1 MLEILLYA
9 GRAIMPL
16 LLTMALGCWLRR
28 SAHWS
33 DDFYR
38 QLNSFCFHVLL
49 PVQLFLNVYAIED
62 LSVLNWRLLGFI
74 VLCIV
79 GAAGLGVAVAPLF
92 ARERAQRVVIA
103 QATFRANQV
112 IMGIPLASALGGQD
126 ALIFASLVTSVC
138 VPVFNML
145 AVLMLTA
152 YSTDGKSI
160 SWREEVRQ
168 IFRNPL
174 ILGALAGLVTV
185 LVRQLLPQV
194 DGQPVF
200 SLRSGLPSIYK
211 ACSDLSKVASPLVL
225 LILGAVAFVLLL
237 FCNVPE
243 EAAAPADAPAQKGG
257 YDWRIIV
264 PYVLVFGFY
273 FIAEH
278 GVMNWMVA
286 YGVDGLGLPQA
297 SAAKYLSVFFGG
309 MMIGRLCLSPL
320 VDKLGALKSLAAF
333 GGVSCVLYLIGSLGG
348 AVTMPV
354 WAISG
359 LSFSI
364 LYPTL
369 VMSIRL
375 YFPAQQVSGA
385 AGTILSIASLADIL
399 FNVGFGKL
407 VDMTGYA
414 VSIRVLPLS
423 ALAFFIV
430 FILFTK
436 FCKPTQKLK

>member
-1 MLEILLYA
+1 MTKKWSSRLTFFAFVVLMVGLGSNDSLRGIFSTIFQEHFSLTTTQLGLIVTASYIGNLVFLLVGGNLSTRFSKKRVLRLLILIWMAALALFAFTSNYTVLLIGMA
-9 GRAIMPL
+9 LALGSSTLLNTTMNLITPL
-16 LLTMALGCWLRR
+16 LFATAPG
-28 SAHWS
+28 
-33 DDFYR
+33 FFV
-38 QLNSFCFHVLL
+38 NF
-49 PVQLFLNVYAIED
+49 LFFTQEI
-62 LSVLNWRLLGFI
+62 G
-74 VLCIV
+74 
-79 GAAGLGVAVAPLF
+79 
-92 ARERAQRVVIA
+92 
-103 QATFRANQV
+103 
-112 IMGIPLASALGGQD
+112 
-126 ALIFASLVTSVC
+126 TSGSQ
-138 VPVFNML
+138 
-145 AVLMLTA
+145 
-152 YSTDGKSI
+152 Y
-160 SWREEVRQ
+160 
-168 IFRNPL
+168 
-174 ILGALAGLVTV
+174 ILGSHA
-185 LVRQLLPQV
+185 
-194 DGQPVF
+194 DGFAFWQHTN
-200 SLRSGLPSIYK
+200 
-211 ACSDLSKVASPLVL
+211 LVL

-286 YGVDGLGLPQA
+286 YGVDGLGLPQG

-407 VDMTGYA
+407 VDMAGYA

-423 ALAFFIV
+423 VLAFFIV
-430 FILFTK
+430 FMLFTK

>member
-1 MLEILLYA
+1 MTKKWSSRLTFFAFVVLMVGLGSNDSLRGIFSTIFQEHFSLTTTQLGLIVTASYIGNLVFLLVGGNLSTRFSKKRVLQVLILIWMAALALFAFTSNYTVLLIGMA
-9 GRAIMPL
+9 LALGSSTLLNTTMNLITPL
-16 LLTMALGCWLRR
+16 LFATAPG
-28 SAHWS
+28 
-33 DDFYR
+33 FFV
-38 QLNSFCFHVLL
+38 NF
-49 PVQLFLNVYAIED
+49 LFFTQEI
-62 LSVLNWRLLGFI
+62 G
-74 VLCIV
+74 
-79 GAAGLGVAVAPLF
+79 
-92 ARERAQRVVIA
+92 
-103 QATFRANQV
+103 
-112 IMGIPLASALGGQD
+112 
-126 ALIFASLVTSVC
+126 TSGSQ
-138 VPVFNML
+138 
-145 AVLMLTA
+145 
-152 YSTDGKSI
+152 Y
-160 SWREEVRQ
+160 
-168 IFRNPL
+168 
-174 ILGALAGLVTV
+174 ILGSHA
-185 LVRQLLPQV
+185 
-194 DGQPVF
+194 DGFAFWQHTN
-200 SLRSGLPSIYK
+200 
-211 ACSDLSKVASPLVL
+211 LVL

-286 YGVDGLGLPQA
+286 YGVDGLGLPQG

-414 VSIRVLPLS
+414 VSILVLPLS

-430 FILFTK
+430 FMLFTK

>member
-1 MLEILLYA
+1 MTKKWSSRLTFFAFVVLMVGLGSNDSLRGIFSTIFQEHFSLTTTQLGLIVTASYIGNLVFLLVGGNLSTRFSKKRVLQVLILIWMAALALFAFTSNYTVLLIGMA
-9 GRAIMPL
+9 LALGSSTLLNTTMNLITPL
-16 LLTMALGCWLRR
+16 LFATAPG
-28 SAHWS
+28 
-33 DDFYR
+33 FFV
-38 QLNSFCFHVLL
+38 NF
-49 PVQLFLNVYAIED
+49 LFFTQEI
-62 LSVLNWRLLGFI
+62 G
-74 VLCIV
+74 
-79 GAAGLGVAVAPLF
+79 
-92 ARERAQRVVIA
+92 
-103 QATFRANQV
+103 
-112 IMGIPLASALGGQD
+112 
-126 ALIFASLVTSVC
+126 TSGSQ
-138 VPVFNML
+138 
-145 AVLMLTA
+145 
-152 YSTDGKSI
+152 Y
-160 SWREEVRQ
+160 
-168 IFRNPL
+168 
-174 ILGALAGLVTV
+174 ILGSHA
-185 LVRQLLPQV
+185 
-194 DGQPVF
+194 DGFAFWQHTN
-200 SLRSGLPSIYK
+200 
-211 ACSDLSKVASPLVL
+211 LVL

-257 YDWRIIV
+257 YDWRIVV

-407 VDMTGYA
+407 VDMAGYA

-423 ALAFFIV
+423 VLAFFIV
-430 FILFTK
+430 FMLFTK

>member
-1 MLEILLYA
+1 MTKKWSSRLTFFAFVVLMVGLGSNDSLRGIFSTIFQEHFSLTTTQLGLIVTASYIGNLVFLLVGGNLSTRFSKKRVLQVLILIWMAALALFAFTSNYTVLLIGMA
-9 GRAIMPL
+9 LALGSSTLLNTTMNLITPL
-16 LLTMALGCWLRR
+16 LFATAPG
-28 SAHWS
+28 
-33 DDFYR
+33 FFV
-38 QLNSFCFHVLL
+38 NF
-49 PVQLFLNVYAIED
+49 LFFTQEI
-62 LSVLNWRLLGFI
+62 G
-74 VLCIV
+74 
-79 GAAGLGVAVAPLF
+79 
-92 ARERAQRVVIA
+92 
-103 QATFRANQV
+103 
-112 IMGIPLASALGGQD
+112 
-126 ALIFASLVTSVC
+126 TSGSQ
-138 VPVFNML
+138 
-145 AVLMLTA
+145 
-152 YSTDGKSI
+152 Y
-160 SWREEVRQ
+160 
-168 IFRNPL
+168 
-174 ILGALAGLVTV
+174 ILGSHA
-185 LVRQLLPQV
+185 
-194 DGQPVF
+194 DGFAFWQHTN
-200 SLRSGLPSIYK
+200 
-211 ACSDLSKVASPLVL
+211 LVL

-286 YGVDGLGLPQA
+286 YGVDGLGLPQG

-399 FNVGFGKL
+399 FNIGFGKL
-407 VDMTGYA
+407 VDMAGYA

-423 ALAFFIV
+423 VLAFFIV
-430 FILFTK
+430 FMLFTK

>member
-1 MLEILLYA
+1 MTKKWSSRLTFFAFVVLMVGLGSNDSLRGIFSTIFQEHFSLTTTQLGLIVTASYIGNLVFLLVGGNLSTRFSKKRVLQVLILIWMVALALFAFTSNYTVLLIGMA
-9 GRAIMPL
+9 LALGSSTLLNTTMNLITPL
-16 LLTMALGCWLRR
+16 LFATAPG
-28 SAHWS
+28 
-33 DDFYR
+33 FFV
-38 QLNSFCFHVLL
+38 NF
-49 PVQLFLNVYAIED
+49 LFFTQEI
-62 LSVLNWRLLGFI
+62 G
-74 VLCIV
+74 
-79 GAAGLGVAVAPLF
+79 
-92 ARERAQRVVIA
+92 
-103 QATFRANQV
+103 
-112 IMGIPLASALGGQD
+112 
-126 ALIFASLVTSVC
+126 TSGSQ
-138 VPVFNML
+138 
-145 AVLMLTA
+145 
-152 YSTDGKSI
+152 Y
-160 SWREEVRQ
+160 
-168 IFRNPL
+168 
-174 ILGALAGLVTV
+174 ILGSHA
-185 LVRQLLPQV
+185 
-194 DGQPVF
+194 DGFAFWQHTN
-200 SLRSGLPSIYK
+200 
-211 ACSDLSKVASPLVL
+211 LVL

-407 VDMTGYA
+407 VDMAGYA

-423 ALAFFIV
+423 VLAFFIV
-430 FILFTK
+430 FMLFTK

>member
-1 MLEILLYA
+1 MTKKWSSRLTFFAFVVLMVGLGSNDSLRGIFSTIFQEHFSLTTTQLGLIVTASYIGNLVFLLVGGNLSTRFSKKRVLQVLILIWMAALALFAFTSNYTVLLIGMA
-9 GRAIMPL
+9 LALGSSTLLNTTMNLITPL
-16 LLTMALGCWLRR
+16 LFATAPG
-28 SAHWS
+28 
-33 DDFYR
+33 FFV
-38 QLNSFCFHVLL
+38 NF
-49 PVQLFLNVYAIED
+49 LFFTQEI
-62 LSVLNWRLLGFI
+62 G
-74 VLCIV
+74 
-79 GAAGLGVAVAPLF
+79 
-92 ARERAQRVVIA
+92 
-103 QATFRANQV
+103 
-112 IMGIPLASALGGQD
+112 
-126 ALIFASLVTSVC
+126 TSGSQ
-138 VPVFNML
+138 
-145 AVLMLTA
+145 
-152 YSTDGKSI
+152 Y
-160 SWREEVRQ
+160 
-168 IFRNPL
+168 
-174 ILGALAGLVTV
+174 ILGSHA
-185 LVRQLLPQV
+185 
-194 DGQPVF
+194 DGFAFWQHTN
-200 SLRSGLPSIYK
+200 
-211 ACSDLSKVASPLVL
+211 LVL
-225 LILGAVAFVLLL
+225 LVLGAVAFVLLL

-423 ALAFFIV
+423 VLAFFIV
-430 FILFTK
+430 FMLFTK

>member
-1 MLEILLYA
+1 MTKKWSSRLTFFAFVVLMVGLGSNDSLRGIFSTIFQEHFSLTTTQLGLIVTASYIGNLVFLLVGGNLSTRFSKKRVLQVLILIWMAALALFAFTSNYTVLLIGMA
-9 GRAIMPL
+9 LALGSSTLLNTTMNLITPL
-16 LLTMALGCWLRR
+16 LFATAPG
-28 SAHWS
+28 
-33 DDFYR
+33 FFV
-38 QLNSFCFHVLL
+38 NF
-49 PVQLFLNVYAIED
+49 LFFTQEI
-62 LSVLNWRLLGFI
+62 G
-74 VLCIV
+74 
-79 GAAGLGVAVAPLF
+79 
-92 ARERAQRVVIA
+92 
-103 QATFRANQV
+103 
-112 IMGIPLASALGGQD
+112 
-126 ALIFASLVTSVC
+126 TSGSQ
-138 VPVFNML
+138 
-145 AVLMLTA
+145 
-152 YSTDGKSI
+152 Y
-160 SWREEVRQ
+160 
-168 IFRNPL
+168 
-174 ILGALAGLVTV
+174 ILGSHA
-185 LVRQLLPQV
+185 
-194 DGQPVF
+194 DGFAFWQHTN
-200 SLRSGLPSIYK
+200 
-211 ACSDLSKVASPLVL
+211 LVL

-414 VSIRVLPLS
+414 VGIRVLPLS
-423 ALAFFIV
+423 ALAFFFV
-430 FILFTK
+430 FMLFTK

>member
-1 MLEILLYA
+1 MTKKWSSRLTFFAFVVLMVGLGSNDSLRGIFSTIFQEHFSLTTTQLGLIVTASYIGNLVFLLVGGNLSTRFSKKRVLQVLILIWMAALALFAFTSNYTVLLIGMA
-9 GRAIMPL
+9 LALGSSTLLNTTMNLITPL
-16 LLTMALGCWLRR
+16 LFATAPGFFVNFLFFTQEIGTSGSQYVLG
-28 SAHWS
+28 SHA
-33 DDFYR
+33 D
-38 QLNSFCFHVLL
+38 
-49 PVQLFLNVYAIED
+49 
-62 LSVLNWRLLGFI
+62 GF
-74 VLCIV
+74 
-79 GAAGLGVAVAPLF
+79 AF
-92 ARERAQRVVIA
+92 WQH
-103 QATFRANQV
+103 TN
-112 IMGIPLASALGGQD
+112 
-126 ALIFASLVTSVC
+126 
-138 VPVFNML
+138 
-145 AVLMLTA
+145 
-152 YSTDGKSI
+152 
-160 SWREEVRQ
+160 
-168 IFRNPL
+168 
-174 ILGALAGLVTV
+174 
-185 LVRQLLPQV
+185 
-194 DGQPVF
+194 
-200 SLRSGLPSIYK
+200 
-211 ACSDLSKVASPLVL
+211 LVL

-243 EAAAPADAPAQKGG
+243 EAADPADAPAQKGG

-348 AVTMPV
+348 AVAMPI

-407 VDMTGYA
+407 VDMAGYA

-423 ALAFFIV
+423 VLAFFIV
-430 FILFTK
+430 FMLFTK

>member
-1 MLEILLYA
+1 MTKKWSSRLTFFAFVVLMVGLGSNDSLRGIFSTIFQEHFSLTTTQLGLIVTASYIGNLVFLLVGGNLSTRFSKKRVLQVLILIWMAALALFAFTSNYTVLLIGMA
-9 GRAIMPL
+9 LALGSSTLLNTTMNLITPL
-16 LLTMALGCWLRR
+16 LFATAPG
-28 SAHWS
+28 
-33 DDFYR
+33 FFV
-38 QLNSFCFHVLL
+38 NF
-49 PVQLFLNVYAIED
+49 LFFTQEI
-62 LSVLNWRLLGFI
+62 G
-74 VLCIV
+74 
-79 GAAGLGVAVAPLF
+79 
-92 ARERAQRVVIA
+92 
-103 QATFRANQV
+103 
-112 IMGIPLASALGGQD
+112 
-126 ALIFASLVTSVC
+126 TSGSQ
-138 VPVFNML
+138 
-145 AVLMLTA
+145 
-152 YSTDGKSI
+152 Y
-160 SWREEVRQ
+160 
-168 IFRNPL
+168 
-174 ILGALAGLVTV
+174 ILGSHA
-185 LVRQLLPQV
+185 
-194 DGQPVF
+194 DGFAFWQ
-200 SLRSGLPSIYK
+200 RTN
-211 ACSDLSKVASPLVL
+211 LVL
-225 LILGAVAFVLLL
+225 LILGAAAFVLLF
-237 FCNVPE
+237 FCRVPE
-243 EAAAPADAPAQKGG
+243 EADAPADAPAQKGG
-257 YDWRIIV
+257 YDWRIVV

-320 VDKLGALKSLAAF
+320 VDKLGALKSLAVF

-348 AVTMPV
+348 AVAMPV

-407 VDMTGYA
+407 VDMAGYA

-423 ALAFFIV
+423 MLAFFIV
-430 FILFTK
+430 FMLFTK

>member
-1 MLEILLYA
+1 M
-9 GRAIMPL
+9 
-16 LLTMALGCWLRR
+16 
-28 SAHWS
+28 
-33 DDFYR
+33 
-38 QLNSFCFHVLL
+38 
-49 PVQLFLNVYAIED
+49 
-62 LSVLNWRLLGFI
+62 
-74 VLCIV
+74 
-79 GAAGLGVAVAPLF
+79 
-92 ARERAQRVVIA
+92 
-103 QATFRANQV
+103 
-112 IMGIPLASALGGQD
+112 
-126 ALIFASLVTSVC
+126 
-138 VPVFNML
+138 
-145 AVLMLTA
+145 
-152 YSTDGKSI
+152 
-160 SWREEVRQ
+160 
-168 IFRNPL
+168 
-174 ILGALAGLVTV
+174 
-185 LVRQLLPQV
+185 
-194 DGQPVF
+194 
-200 SLRSGLPSIYK
+200 
-211 ACSDLSKVASPLVL
+211 
-225 LILGAVAFVLLL
+225 
-237 FCNVPE
+237 PE

-430 FILFTK
+430 FMLFTK

>member
-1 MLEILLYA
+1 MTKKWSSRLTFFAFVVLMVGLGSNDSLRGIFSTIFQEHFSLTTTQLGLIVTASYIGNLVFLLVGGNLSTRFSKKRVLQVLILIWMAALALFAFTSNYTVLLIGMA
-9 GRAIMPL
+9 LALGSSTLLNTTMNLITPL
-16 LLTMALGCWLRR
+16 LFATAPG
-28 SAHWS
+28 
-33 DDFYR
+33 FFV
-38 QLNSFCFHVLL
+38 NF
-49 PVQLFLNVYAIED
+49 LFFTQEI
-62 LSVLNWRLLGFI
+62 G
-74 VLCIV
+74 
-79 GAAGLGVAVAPLF
+79 
-92 ARERAQRVVIA
+92 
-103 QATFRANQV
+103 
-112 IMGIPLASALGGQD
+112 
-126 ALIFASLVTSVC
+126 TSGSQ
-138 VPVFNML
+138 
-145 AVLMLTA
+145 
-152 YSTDGKSI
+152 Y
-160 SWREEVRQ
+160 
-168 IFRNPL
+168 
-174 ILGALAGLVTV
+174 ILGSHA
-185 LVRQLLPQV
+185 
-194 DGQPVF
+194 DGFAFWQHTN
-200 SLRSGLPSIYK
+200 
-211 ACSDLSKVASPLVL
+211 LVL

-407 VDMTGYA
+407 VDMAGYA

-423 ALAFFIV
+423 VLAFFIV
-430 FILFTK
+430 FMLFTK

>member
-1 MLEILLYA
+1 MTKKWSSRLTFFAFVVLMVGLGSNDSLRGIFSTIFQEHFSLTTTQLGLIVTASYIGNLVFLLVGGNLSTRFSKKRVLQMLILIWMAALALFAFTSNYTVLLIGMA
-9 GRAIMPL
+9 LALGSSTLLNTTMNLITPL
-16 LLTMALGCWLRR
+16 LFATAPG
-28 SAHWS
+28 
-33 DDFYR
+33 FFV
-38 QLNSFCFHVLL
+38 NF
-49 PVQLFLNVYAIED
+49 LFFTQEI
-62 LSVLNWRLLGFI
+62 G
-74 VLCIV
+74 
-79 GAAGLGVAVAPLF
+79 
-92 ARERAQRVVIA
+92 
-103 QATFRANQV
+103 
-112 IMGIPLASALGGQD
+112 
-126 ALIFASLVTSVC
+126 TSGSQ
-138 VPVFNML
+138 
-145 AVLMLTA
+145 
-152 YSTDGKSI
+152 Y
-160 SWREEVRQ
+160 
-168 IFRNPL
+168 
-174 ILGALAGLVTV
+174 ILGSHA
-185 LVRQLLPQV
+185 
-194 DGQPVF
+194 DGFAFWQHTN
-200 SLRSGLPSIYK
+200 
-211 ACSDLSKVASPLVL
+211 LVL

-407 VDMTGYA
+407 VDMAGYA

-423 ALAFFIV
+423 VLAFFIV
-430 FILFTK
+430 FMLFTK

>member
-1 MLEILLYA
+1 MTKKWSSRLTFFAFVVLMVGLGSNDSLRGIFSTIFQEHFSLTTTQLGLIVTASYIGNLVFLLVGGNLSTRFSKKRVLQVLILIWMAALALFAFTSNYTVLLIGMA
-9 GRAIMPL
+9 LALGSSTLLNTTMNLITPL
-16 LLTMALGCWLRR
+16 LFATAPG
-28 SAHWS
+28 
-33 DDFYR
+33 FFV
-38 QLNSFCFHVLL
+38 NF
-49 PVQLFLNVYAIED
+49 LFFTQEI
-62 LSVLNWRLLGFI
+62 G
-74 VLCIV
+74 
-79 GAAGLGVAVAPLF
+79 
-92 ARERAQRVVIA
+92 
-103 QATFRANQV
+103 
-112 IMGIPLASALGGQD
+112 
-126 ALIFASLVTSVC
+126 TSGSQ
-138 VPVFNML
+138 
-145 AVLMLTA
+145 
-152 YSTDGKSI
+152 Y
-160 SWREEVRQ
+160 
-168 IFRNPL
+168 
-174 ILGALAGLVTV
+174 ILGSHANGFAFWQYTN
-185 LVRQLLPQV
+185 
-194 DGQPVF
+194 
-200 SLRSGLPSIYK
+200 
-211 ACSDLSKVASPLVL
+211 LVL

-407 VDMTGYA
+407 VDMAGYA

-423 ALAFFIV
+423 VLAFFIV
-430 FILFTK
+430 FMLFTK

>member
-1 MLEILLYA
+1 MTKKWSSRLTFFAFVVLMVGLGSNDSLRGIFSTIFQEHFSLTTTQLGLIVTASYIGNLVFLLVGGNLSTRFSKKRVLQVLILIWMAALALFAFTSNYTVLLIGMA
-9 GRAIMPL
+9 LALGSSTLLNTTMNLITPL
-16 LLTMALGCWLRR
+16 LFATAPG
-28 SAHWS
+28 
-33 DDFYR
+33 FFV
-38 QLNSFCFHVLL
+38 NF
-49 PVQLFLNVYAIED
+49 LFFTQEI
-62 LSVLNWRLLGFI
+62 G
-74 VLCIV
+74 
-79 GAAGLGVAVAPLF
+79 
-92 ARERAQRVVIA
+92 
-103 QATFRANQV
+103 
-112 IMGIPLASALGGQD
+112 
-126 ALIFASLVTSVC
+126 TSGSQ
-138 VPVFNML
+138 
-145 AVLMLTA
+145 
-152 YSTDGKSI
+152 Y
-160 SWREEVRQ
+160 
-168 IFRNPL
+168 
-174 ILGALAGLVTV
+174 ILGSHA
-185 LVRQLLPQV
+185 
-194 DGQPVF
+194 DGFAFWQHTN
-200 SLRSGLPSIYK
+200 
-211 ACSDLSKVASPLVL
+211 LVL

-243 EAAAPADAPAQKGG
+243 EAAASADAPAQKGG

-407 VDMTGYA
+407 VDMAGYA

-423 ALAFFIV
+423 VLAFFIV
-430 FILFTK
+430 FMLLTK

>member
-1 MLEILLYA
+1 MTKKWSSRLTFFAFVVLMVGLGSNDSLRGIFSTIFQEHFSLTTTQLGLIVTASYIGNLVFLLVGGNLSTRFSKKRVLQVLILIWMATLALFAFTSNYTVLLIGMA
-9 GRAIMPL
+9 LALGSSTLLNTTMNLITPL
-16 LLTMALGCWLRR
+16 LFATAPG
-28 SAHWS
+28 
-33 DDFYR
+33 FFV
-38 QLNSFCFHVLL
+38 NF
-49 PVQLFLNVYAIED
+49 LFFTQEI
-62 LSVLNWRLLGFI
+62 G
-74 VLCIV
+74 
-79 GAAGLGVAVAPLF
+79 
-92 ARERAQRVVIA
+92 
-103 QATFRANQV
+103 
-112 IMGIPLASALGGQD
+112 
-126 ALIFASLVTSVC
+126 TSGSQ
-138 VPVFNML
+138 
-145 AVLMLTA
+145 
-152 YSTDGKSI
+152 Y
-160 SWREEVRQ
+160 
-168 IFRNPL
+168 
-174 ILGALAGLVTV
+174 ILGSHA
-185 LVRQLLPQV
+185 
-194 DGQPVF
+194 DGFAFWQHTN
-200 SLRSGLPSIYK
+200 
-211 ACSDLSKVASPLVL
+211 LVL

-348 AVTMPV
+348 TVTMPV

-407 VDMTGYA
+407 VDMAGYA

-423 ALAFFIV
+423 VLAFFIV
-430 FILFTK
+430 FMLFTK

>member
-1 MLEILLYA
+1 MTKKWSSRLTFFAFVVLMVGLGSNDSLRGIFSTIFQEHFSLTTTQLGLIVTASYIGNLVFLLVGGNLSTRFSKKRVLQVLILIWMAALALFAFTSNYTVLLIGMA
-9 GRAIMPL
+9 LALGSSTLLNTTMNLITPL
-16 LLTMALGCWLRR
+16 LFATAPG
-28 SAHWS
+28 
-33 DDFYR
+33 FFV
-38 QLNSFCFHVLL
+38 NF
-49 PVQLFLNVYAIED
+49 LFFTQEI
-62 LSVLNWRLLGFI
+62 G
-74 VLCIV
+74 
-79 GAAGLGVAVAPLF
+79 
-92 ARERAQRVVIA
+92 
-103 QATFRANQV
+103 
-112 IMGIPLASALGGQD
+112 
-126 ALIFASLVTSVC
+126 TSGSQ
-138 VPVFNML
+138 
-145 AVLMLTA
+145 
-152 YSTDGKSI
+152 Y
-160 SWREEVRQ
+160 
-168 IFRNPL
+168 
-174 ILGALAGLVTV
+174 ILGSHA
-185 LVRQLLPQV
+185 
-194 DGQPVF
+194 DGFAFWQHTN
-200 SLRSGLPSIYK
+200 
-211 ACSDLSKVASPLVL
+211 LVL

-320 VDKLGALKSLAAF
+320 VDKLGALKTLAAF

-407 VDMTGYA
+407 VDMAGYA

-423 ALAFFIV
+423 VLAFFIV
-430 FILFTK
+430 FMLFTK

>member
-1 MLEILLYA
+1 MTKKWSSRLTFFAFVVLMVGLGSNDSLRGIFSTIFQEHFSLTTTQLGLIVTASYIGNLVFLLVGGNLSTRFSKKRVLQVLILIWMAALALFAFTSNYTVLLIGMA
-9 GRAIMPL
+9 LALGSSTLLNTTMNLITPL
-16 LLTMALGCWLRR
+16 LFATAPG
-28 SAHWS
+28 
-33 DDFYR
+33 FFV
-38 QLNSFCFHVLL
+38 NF
-49 PVQLFLNVYAIED
+49 LFFTQEI
-62 LSVLNWRLLGFI
+62 G
-74 VLCIV
+74 
-79 GAAGLGVAVAPLF
+79 
-92 ARERAQRVVIA
+92 
-103 QATFRANQV
+103 
-112 IMGIPLASALGGQD
+112 
-126 ALIFASLVTSVC
+126 TSGSQ
-138 VPVFNML
+138 
-145 AVLMLTA
+145 
-152 YSTDGKSI
+152 Y
-160 SWREEVRQ
+160 
-168 IFRNPL
+168 
-174 ILGALAGLVTV
+174 ILGSHA
-185 LVRQLLPQV
+185 
-194 DGQPVF
+194 DGFAFWQHTN
-200 SLRSGLPSIYK
+200 
-211 ACSDLSKVASPLVL
+211 LVL

-348 AVTMPV
+348 AMTMPI

-407 VDMTGYA
+407 VDMAGYA

-423 ALAFFIV
+423 VLAFFIV
-430 FILFTK
+430 FMLFTK

>member
-1 MLEILLYA
+1 MTKKWSSRLTFFAFVVLMVGLGSNDSLRGIFSTIFQEHFALTTTQLGLIVTASYIGNLVFLLVGGNLSTRFSKKRVLQVLILIWMAALALFAFTSNYTVLLIGMA
-9 GRAIMPL
+9 LALGSSTLLNTTMNLITPL
-16 LLTMALGCWLRR
+16 LFATAPG
-28 SAHWS
+28 
-33 DDFYR
+33 FFV
-38 QLNSFCFHVLL
+38 NF
-49 PVQLFLNVYAIED
+49 LFFTQEI
-62 LSVLNWRLLGFI
+62 G
-74 VLCIV
+74 
-79 GAAGLGVAVAPLF
+79 
-92 ARERAQRVVIA
+92 
-103 QATFRANQV
+103 
-112 IMGIPLASALGGQD
+112 
-126 ALIFASLVTSVC
+126 TSGSQ
-138 VPVFNML
+138 
-145 AVLMLTA
+145 
-152 YSTDGKSI
+152 Y
-160 SWREEVRQ
+160 
-168 IFRNPL
+168 
-174 ILGALAGLVTV
+174 ILGSHA
-185 LVRQLLPQV
+185 
-194 DGQPVF
+194 DGFAFWQHTN
-200 SLRSGLPSIYK
+200 
-211 ACSDLSKVASPLVL
+211 LVL

-348 AVTMPV
+348 AVAMPI

-407 VDMTGYA
+407 VDVTGYA

-423 ALAFFIV
+423 MLAFFIV
-430 FILFTK
+430 FMLFTK

>member
-1 MLEILLYA
+1 MTKKWSSRLTFFAFVVLMVGLGSNDSLRGIFSTIFQEHFSLTTTQLGLIVTASYIGNPVFLLVGGNLSTRFSKKRVLQVLILIWMAALALFAFTSNYTVLLIGMA
-9 GRAIMPL
+9 LALGSSTLLNTTMNLITPL
-16 LLTMALGCWLRR
+16 LFATAPG
-28 SAHWS
+28 
-33 DDFYR
+33 FFV
-38 QLNSFCFHVLL
+38 NF
-49 PVQLFLNVYAIED
+49 LFFTQEI
-62 LSVLNWRLLGFI
+62 G
-74 VLCIV
+74 
-79 GAAGLGVAVAPLF
+79 
-92 ARERAQRVVIA
+92 
-103 QATFRANQV
+103 
-112 IMGIPLASALGGQD
+112 
-126 ALIFASLVTSVC
+126 TSGSQ
-138 VPVFNML
+138 
-145 AVLMLTA
+145 
-152 YSTDGKSI
+152 Y
-160 SWREEVRQ
+160 
-168 IFRNPL
+168 
-174 ILGALAGLVTV
+174 ILGSHA
-185 LVRQLLPQV
+185 
-194 DGQPVF
+194 DGFAFWQHTN
-200 SLRSGLPSIYK
+200 
-211 ACSDLSKVASPLVL
+211 LVL

-407 VDMTGYA
+407 VDMAGYA

-423 ALAFFIV
+423 VLAFFIV
-430 FILFTK
+430 FMLFTK

>member
-1 MLEILLYA
+1 MTKKWSSRLTFFAFVVLMVGLGSNDSLRGIFSTIFQEHFSLTTTQLGLIVTASYIGNLVFLLVGGNLSTRFSKKRVLQVLILIWMAALALFAFTSNYTVLLIGMA
-9 GRAIMPL
+9 LALGSSTLLNTTMNLITPL
-16 LLTMALGCWLRR
+16 LFATAPG
-28 SAHWS
+28 
-33 DDFYR
+33 FFV
-38 QLNSFCFHVLL
+38 NF
-49 PVQLFLNVYAIED
+49 LFFTQEI
-62 LSVLNWRLLGFI
+62 G
-74 VLCIV
+74 
-79 GAAGLGVAVAPLF
+79 
-92 ARERAQRVVIA
+92 
-103 QATFRANQV
+103 
-112 IMGIPLASALGGQD
+112 
-126 ALIFASLVTSVC
+126 TSGSQ
-138 VPVFNML
+138 
-145 AVLMLTA
+145 
-152 YSTDGKSI
+152 Y
-160 SWREEVRQ
+160 
-168 IFRNPL
+168 
-174 ILGALAGLVTV
+174 ILGSHA
-185 LVRQLLPQV
+185 
-194 DGQPVF
+194 DGFAFWQHTN
-200 SLRSGLPSIYK
+200 
-211 ACSDLSKVASPLVL
+211 LVL

-407 VDMTGYA
+407 VDMAGYA

-423 ALAFFIV
+423 VLAFFIV
-430 FILFTK
+430 FMLFTK
-436 FCKPTQKLK
+436 FCKPMQKLK

>member
-1 MLEILLYA
+1 MIKKWSSRLTFFAFVVLMVGLGSNDSLRGIFSTIFQEHFSLTTTQLGLIVTASYIGNLVFLLVGGNLSTRFSKKRVLQVLILIWMAALALFAFTSNYTVLLIGMA
-9 GRAIMPL
+9 LALGSSTLLNTTMNLITPL
-16 LLTMALGCWLRR
+16 LFATAPGFFVNFLFFTQEIGTSGSQYVLG
-28 SAHWS
+28 SHA
-33 DDFYR
+33 D
-38 QLNSFCFHVLL
+38 
-49 PVQLFLNVYAIED
+49 
-62 LSVLNWRLLGFI
+62 GF
-74 VLCIV
+74 
-79 GAAGLGVAVAPLF
+79 AF
-92 ARERAQRVVIA
+92 WQH
-103 QATFRANQV
+103 TN
-112 IMGIPLASALGGQD
+112 
-126 ALIFASLVTSVC
+126 
-138 VPVFNML
+138 
-145 AVLMLTA
+145 
-152 YSTDGKSI
+152 
-160 SWREEVRQ
+160 
-168 IFRNPL
+168 
-174 ILGALAGLVTV
+174 
-185 LVRQLLPQV
+185 
-194 DGQPVF
+194 
-200 SLRSGLPSIYK
+200 
-211 ACSDLSKVASPLVL
+211 LVL

-407 VDMTGYA
+407 VDMAGYA

-423 ALAFFIV
+423 MLAFFIV
-430 FILFTK
+430 FMLFTK

>member
-1 MLEILLYA
+1 MTKKWSSRLTFFAFVVLMVGLGSNDSLRGIFSTIFQEHFSLTTTQLGLIVTASYIGNLVFLLVGGNLSTRFSKKRVLQVLILIWMAALALFAFTSNYTVLLIGMA
-9 GRAIMPL
+9 LALGSSTLLNTTMNLITPL
-16 LLTMALGCWLRR
+16 LFATAPG
-28 SAHWS
+28 
-33 DDFYR
+33 FFV
-38 QLNSFCFHVLL
+38 NF
-49 PVQLFLNVYAIED
+49 LFFTQEI
-62 LSVLNWRLLGFI
+62 G
-74 VLCIV
+74 
-79 GAAGLGVAVAPLF
+79 
-92 ARERAQRVVIA
+92 
-103 QATFRANQV
+103 
-112 IMGIPLASALGGQD
+112 
-126 ALIFASLVTSVC
+126 TSGSQ
-138 VPVFNML
+138 
-145 AVLMLTA
+145 
-152 YSTDGKSI
+152 Y
-160 SWREEVRQ
+160 
-168 IFRNPL
+168 
-174 ILGALAGLVTV
+174 ILGSHA
-185 LVRQLLPQV
+185 
-194 DGQPVF
+194 DGFAFWQHTN
-200 SLRSGLPSIYK
+200 
-211 ACSDLSKVASPLVL
+211 LVL

-348 AVTMPV
+348 AVAMPV

-407 VDMTGYA
+407 VDVTGYA

-423 ALAFFIV
+423 MLAFFIV
-430 FILFTK
+430 FMLFTK

>member
-1 MLEILLYA
+1 MTKKWSSRLTFFAFVVLMVGLGSNDSLRGIFSTIFQEHFSLTTTQLGLIVTASYIGNLVFLLVGGNLSTRFSKKRVLQVLILIWMAALALFAFTSNYTVLLIGMA
-9 GRAIMPL
+9 LALGSSTLLNTTMNLITPL
-16 LLTMALGCWLRR
+16 LFATAPG
-28 SAHWS
+28 
-33 DDFYR
+33 FFV
-38 QLNSFCFHVLL
+38 NF
-49 PVQLFLNVYAIED
+49 LFFTQEI
-62 LSVLNWRLLGFI
+62 G
-74 VLCIV
+74 
-79 GAAGLGVAVAPLF
+79 
-92 ARERAQRVVIA
+92 
-103 QATFRANQV
+103 
-112 IMGIPLASALGGQD
+112 
-126 ALIFASLVTSVC
+126 TSGSQ
-138 VPVFNML
+138 
-145 AVLMLTA
+145 
-152 YSTDGKSI
+152 Y
-160 SWREEVRQ
+160 
-168 IFRNPL
+168 
-174 ILGALAGLVTV
+174 ILGSHA
-185 LVRQLLPQV
+185 
-194 DGQPVF
+194 DGFAFWQHTN
-200 SLRSGLPSIYK
+200 
-211 ACSDLSKVASPLVL
+211 LVL

-243 EAAAPADAPAQKGG
+243 EAAASADAPAQKGG

-348 AVTMPV
+348 AVTMPI

-407 VDMTGYA
+407 VDMAGYA

-423 ALAFFIV
+423 VLAFFIV
-430 FILFTK
+430 FMLFTK

>member
-1 MLEILLYA
+1 MTKKWSSRLTFFAFVVLMVGLGSNDSLRGIFSTIFQEHFSLTTTQLGLIVTASYIGNLVFLLVGGNLSTRFSKKRVLQVLILIWMAALALFAFTSNYTVLLIGMA
-9 GRAIMPL
+9 LALGSSTLLNTTMNLITPL
-16 LLTMALGCWLRR
+16 LFATAPG
-28 SAHWS
+28 
-33 DDFYR
+33 FFV
-38 QLNSFCFHVLL
+38 NF
-49 PVQLFLNVYAIED
+49 LFFTQEI
-62 LSVLNWRLLGFI
+62 G
-74 VLCIV
+74 
-79 GAAGLGVAVAPLF
+79 
-92 ARERAQRVVIA
+92 
-103 QATFRANQV
+103 
-112 IMGIPLASALGGQD
+112 
-126 ALIFASLVTSVC
+126 TSGSQ
-138 VPVFNML
+138 
-145 AVLMLTA
+145 
-152 YSTDGKSI
+152 Y
-160 SWREEVRQ
+160 
-168 IFRNPL
+168 
-174 ILGALAGLVTV
+174 ILGSHA
-185 LVRQLLPQV
+185 
-194 DGQPVF
+194 DGFAFWQHTN
-200 SLRSGLPSIYK
+200 
-211 ACSDLSKVASPLVL
+211 LVL

-348 AVTMPV
+348 AVTMPI

-385 AGTILSIASLADIL
+385 AGMILSIASLADIL

-407 VDMTGYA
+407 VDMAGYA

-423 ALAFFIV
+423 VLAFFIV
-430 FILFTK
+430 FMLFTK